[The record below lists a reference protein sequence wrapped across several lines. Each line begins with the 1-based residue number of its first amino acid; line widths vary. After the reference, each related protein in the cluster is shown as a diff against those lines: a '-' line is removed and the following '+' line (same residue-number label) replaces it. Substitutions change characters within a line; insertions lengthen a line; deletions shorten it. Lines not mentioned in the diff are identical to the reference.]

1 MIDFPFILRVK
12 LPAVVDIIQRKS
24 NKFAL
29 SVENEATEVTQ
40 NSTTALK
47 LSDLKH
53 KMTLYNV
60 DVSTVNVQYVHQLG
74 KYF

>member
-53 KMTLYNV
+53 KMRLYNV